1 MEIPILSPLWG
12 HEHLDLNTFLDKIRM
27 AGYNG
32 VDTWV
37 PDSLGDR
44 KLLYAYLQKYK
55 MLIVAHQH
63 SASGS
68 TFKKFRSSFLKNLY
82 KCAEFDPILI
92 NSHTGRDYF
101 TPASN
106 IALIETALEFTDKTG
121 ILVTH
126 ETHRGRFA
134 YSPQVTADYFRINKD
149 FCITADLSH
158 WVCVTE
164 SMLENFQTI
173 VGQALARTRHIHARI
188 GFEQGPQITDPRD
201 PTWKYALDTFL
212 LWWDKIV
219 SLNVASGRK
228 ILPVTTEFGPAPY
241 MVKLPFSNEL
251 IADQFEINCFMKDLL
266 AERYASYR
274 QCYQNN

>member
-12 HEHLDLNTFLDKIRM
+12 HEHLDLNTFLDKIRL

-32 VDTWV
+32 VDTWL

-44 KLLYAYLQKYK
+44 KLLYEYLQKYK

-68 TFKKFRSSFLKNLY
+68 TFKKFRSSFLRNLY
-82 KCAEFDPILI
+82 ACAESGPILI

-101 TPASN
+101 TPSSN
-106 IALIETALEFTDKTG
+106 IALIETALEFTAKTG

-134 YSPQVTADYFRINKD
+134 YSPQVAADYFAMNKD

-164 SMLENFQTI
+164 SMLENFKTI
-173 VGQALARTRHIHARI
+173 VDQALTRSRHIHARI

-201 PTWKYALDTFL
+201 PVWKYALDTFL
-212 LWWDKIV
+212 LWWDKII
-219 SLNVASGRK
+219 SINVAAGRK

-241 MVKLPFSNEL
+241 MVKLPFSNAL

-274 QCYQNN
+274 QCYHNN